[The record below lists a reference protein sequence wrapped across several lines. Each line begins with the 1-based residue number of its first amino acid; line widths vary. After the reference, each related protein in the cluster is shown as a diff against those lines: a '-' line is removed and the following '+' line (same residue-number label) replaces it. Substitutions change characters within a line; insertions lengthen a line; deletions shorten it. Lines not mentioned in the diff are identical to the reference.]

1 MNKLK
6 LELDLTEQEYHNALR
21 LCDIFD
27 LSQSQENLLFV
38 IKKIIINHG
47 LHIPMPLGKMT
58 AWASQEDNGTEVGIG
73 FVTTE
78 GDFVDLATALYNNK
92 TKKIETKIF
101 SDIFT
106 EDATSKFTFEE
117 KDIRKA
123 FSE

>member
-6 LELDLTEQEYHNALR
+6 LEFDLTEQEYNNALR
-21 LCDIFD
+21 LCDIFG
-27 LSQSQENLLFV
+27 LPQSQENLLFA
-38 IKKIIINHG
+38 IKKIIVYHG
-47 LHIPMPLGKMT
+47 LNIPMPLGEMT

-78 GDFVDLATALYNNK
+78 GDFVDLATALYDNK

-106 EDATSKFTFEE
+106 EDATSKFAFGE